1 MQMAVY
7 KRPSGTAAKTKS
19 APKDT
24 KEEDTSQ
31 PSEVP
36 TAEAPAE
43 TPTEGEKANTEK
55 EKPTEK
61 DTKEEK
67 DTGGDL
73 ASQLSKTESL
83 EQKLQLVRS
92 QDMPLNEKLELL
104 NRSLDLKEWN
114 KLNGRFNTAKKRS
127 AEVAEVAQQNTG
139 QKKHRVMVGSL
150 ALDPAMQDV
159 WQEMK
164 HTVSGTQAITKTDEW
179 VSWTKM
185 LKDWSEEEIT
195 LHLQSGRFSQ
205 RECVDTPGVWEL
217 KDNNKVK
224 TEKTV
229 ARGKQMTRTSNDQ
242 LQPENKEKDEEDW
255 SMAWNAF
262 GQTNSF
268 NDTHLFGGLA
278 KGSGKSLE
286 NASSSSTGDKGK
298 TKGKGKV
305 QVDPTALVDKKKAAS
320 LKAMVQKNITQ
331 LGCLGFEAEDE
342 QKKQEILQAK
352 KEMETFK
359 GKVAEAEKLTNQS
372 YQELFKQ
379 VTALQVENNKKYKK

>member
-1 MQMAVY
+1 MAVY

-127 AEVAEVAQQNTG
+127 AEVAEVGSCYAPSIPGKKNT
-139 QKKHRVMVGSL
+139 
-150 ALDPAMQDV
+150 
-159 WQEMK
+159 
-164 HTVSGTQAITKTDEW
+164 
-179 VSWTKM
+179 
-185 LKDWSEEEIT
+185 
-195 LHLQSGRFSQ
+195 
-205 RECVDTPGVWEL
+205 
-217 KDNNKVK
+217 
-224 TEKTV
+224 
-229 ARGKQMTRTSNDQ
+229 
-242 LQPENKEKDEEDW
+242 
-255 SMAWNAF
+255 
-262 GQTNSF
+262 
-268 NDTHLFGGLA
+268 
-278 KGSGKSLE
+278 KSLYCE
-286 NASSSSTGDKGK
+286 SCCEHGHNLEFS
-298 TKGKGKV
+298 
-305 QVDPTALVDKKKAAS
+305 
-320 LKAMVQKNITQ
+320 
-331 LGCLGFEAEDE
+331 CL
-342 QKKQEILQAK
+342 Q
-352 KEMETFK
+352 T
-359 GKVAEAEKLTNQS
+359 VRN
-372 YQELFKQ
+372 
-379 VTALQVENNKKYKK
+379 

>member
-1 MQMAVY
+1 MQMVAY
-7 KRPSGTAAKTKS
+7 KRPAAAAKTK
-19 APKDT
+19 ATPTET
-24 KEEDTSQ
+24 KEETTSQ
-31 PSEVP
+31 PGEVP
-36 TAEAPAE
+36 TPEAPAE
-43 TPTEGEKANTEK
+43 TPTEEGEKIENEK
-55 EKPTEK
+55 KP
-61 DTKEEK
+61 KEEK
-67 DTGGDL
+67 DTAAEL

-83 EQKLQLVRS
+83 EAKLQLVRS
-92 QDMPLNEKLELL
+92 QEMPLSEKLELL
-104 NRSLDLKEWN
+104 NKSLDLKEWN
-114 KLNGRFNTAKKRS
+114 KLNGRYNTAKKRNT
-127 AEVAEVAQQNTG
+127 EVAEMAQQNNG
-139 QKKHRVMVGSL
+139 QKKHRVMVGTL

-229 ARGKQMTRTSNDQ
+229 ARGKQMTRKSNDQ

-255 SMAWNAF
+255 ASAWNAF

-268 NDTHLFGGLA
+268 NDIHLFGGLA
-278 KGSGKSLE
+278 KGTGKNVE
-286 NASSSSTGDKGK
+286 NPSSTSKGDKSKTGGK
-298 TKGKGKV
+298 GGKGKV
-305 QVDPTALVDKKKAAS
+305 QVDPGALVDKKKATS
-320 LKAMVQKNITQ
+320 LKALVQKNITQ
-331 LGCLGFEAEDE
+331 LGCLGFETEDDK
-342 QKKQEILQAK
+342 KKQEILHAK
-352 KEMETFK
+352 KDMETFK
-359 GKVAEAEKLTNQS
+359 EKVAEAEKLTNQS

-379 VTALQVENNKKYKK
+379 VTTLQEENNKKFQK

>member
-1 MQMAVY
+1 MAAQ
-7 KRPSGTAAKTKS
+7 KRPAAACTKS
-19 APKDT
+19 KVAPKEP
-24 KEEDTSQ
+24 KQEEGSQ

-36 TAEAPAE
+36 TEKAPAV
-43 TPTEGEKANTEK
+43 TPTGEVEK
-55 EKPTEK
+55 TDDTKKP
-61 DTKEEK
+61 KEEK
-67 DTGGDL
+67 AETTDPSAEL

-83 EQKLQLVRS
+83 EAKLQLVRS
-92 QDMPLNEKLELL
+92 QEMPLSEKLELL
-104 NRSLDLKEWN
+104 NKSLDLKEWN
-114 KLNGRFNTAKKRS
+114 KLNGRYNTAKKRNT
-127 AEVAEVAQQNTG
+127 EVAEMAQENHG
-139 QKKHRVMVGSL
+139 QKKHRVMVGTL

-229 ARGKQMTRTSNDQ
+229 ARGKQMTRKSNDQ

-255 SMAWNAF
+255 ASAWNAF

-268 NDTHLFGGLA
+268 NDIHLFGGLA
-278 KGSGKSLE
+278 KGTGKNVE
-286 NASSSSTGDKGK
+286 NTSSTSKGDKSKTGGK
-298 TKGKGKV
+298 GGKGKV
-305 QVDPTALVDKKKAAS
+305 QVDPGALVDKKKATS
-320 LKAMVQKNITQ
+320 LKALVQKNITQ
-331 LGCLGFEAEDE
+331 LGCLGFETEDDK
-342 QKKQEILQAK
+342 KKQEILHAK
-352 KEMETFK
+352 KDMETFK
-359 GKVAEAEKLTNQS
+359 EKVAEAEKLTNQS

-379 VTALQVENNKKYKK
+379 VTTLQEENNKKFQK